1 MENTPTHQ
9 TQQSNQYIIELQP
22 AGRRIAVEPGINLL
36 QAAQRAG
43 VDLVAACS
51 GAGFCGTCRIRLI
64 EGVLTPPSESEV
76 NLLGRQKIEEGFR
89 IACQAEPLSDL
100 QVEIPLSSMPV
111 GQRLQVEGV
120 EAGILP
126 EPAITGLDITLA
138 HPKITDLRS
147 DISRVEQA
155 LKEKDYPALSGNLL
169 VLSELSQRLRD
180 NDWSV
185 RLAVRSETGNLNLV
199 STFPKETPL
208 LGIAADL
215 GSTKLALYLV
225 ELETGALLESVGVM
239 NPQIAYGEDVVS
251 RIAFANKTTANRT
264 LLQTRLVETLN
275 QSIHQLCRQ
284 AGAEPNQIVD
294 AVMVGNTAIHH
305 FFCGL
310 PVKQLGES
318 PYVPVVSDQI
328 NFSAAEVGLTIAPG
342 ANVYIPA
349 IIAGFV
355 GADHTAAM
363 LSSAMRRDDG
373 VRMLIDIGTN
383 TEISLAVGGHVYT
396 CSTASGPAFEGAH
409 IHDGMRAAPGA
420 IERVKVDGDQ
430 VVVTTVD
437 GKPPVGIC
445 GTGILSTVAE
455 LLDAGVLNRIGNLDE
470 TAPSVCRV
478 EGQKAFVLVP
488 AAKTGHGR
496 DIIITRGDINEI
508 QLAKGAIRTGIEVL
522 LNKAGLSPDRVEE
535 WIIAGA
541 FGTYLDIN
549 SALRIGMFPTVPVDR
564 FHQVGNAAGI
574 GAKQMLISC
583 RKRQE
588 AQQLIQ
594 GVEYIELTVYPD
606 FQNLFLEALYY

>member
-1 MENTPTHQ
+1 
-9 TQQSNQYIIELQP
+9 
-22 AGRRIAVEPGINLL
+22 
-36 QAAQRAG
+36 
-43 VDLVAACS
+43 
-51 GAGFCGTCRIRLI
+51 
-64 EGVLTPPSESEV
+64 
-76 NLLGRQKIEEGFR
+76 
-89 IACQAEPLSDL
+89 
-100 QVEIPLSSMPV
+100 
-111 GQRLQVEGV
+111 
-120 EAGILP
+120 
-126 EPAITGLDITLA
+126 
-138 HPKITDLRS
+138 
-147 DISRVEQA
+147 
-155 LKEKDYPALSGNLL
+155 
-169 VLSELSQRLRD
+169 
-180 NDWSV
+180 
-185 RLAVRSETGNLNLV
+185 
-199 STFPKETPL
+199 
-208 LGIAADL
+208 
-215 GSTKLALYLV
+215 
-225 ELETGALLESVGVM
+225 
-239 NPQIAYGEDVVS
+239 
-251 RIAFANKTTANRT
+251 
-264 LLQTRLVETLN
+264 
-275 QSIHQLCRQ
+275 
-284 AGAEPNQIVD
+284 
-294 AVMVGNTAIHH
+294 
-305 FFCGL
+305 
-310 PVKQLGES
+310 
-318 PYVPVVSDQI
+318 
-328 NFSAAEVGLTIAPG
+328 
-342 ANVYIPA
+342 
-349 IIAGFV
+349 
-355 GADHTAAM
+355 
-363 LSSAMRRDDG
+363 
-373 VRMLIDIGTN
+373 
-383 TEISLAVGGHVYT
+383 LAVGGHVYT

-445 GTGILSTVAE
+445 GTGILSGVAE

-470 TAPSVCRV
+470 SAPSVCRV

-522 LNKAGLSPDRVEE
+522 LNKAGLDPDQVEE